1 MADESYWIERA
12 QSAEAKLKTLHDSM
26 EPLKLKARA
35 IKESLCA
42 KEHSDGTFS
51 IDFDKLVER
60 LGVGACLELR
70 AIIDARY
77 GISGEPGEKPRVRM
91 KANAAAEAPAFA
103 KPASAGEARSCDQ
116 L

>member
-42 KEHSDGTFS
+42 REQSDGTFS
-51 IDFDKLVER
+51 IDFDRLVER

-70 AIIDARY
+70 GIIDARY
-77 GISGEPGEKPRVRM
+77 GISGAPGKKPRIKV
-91 KANAAAEAPAFA
+91 KAATADAAPEA
-103 KPASAGEARSCDQ
+103 AGDQ